1 MSNLSRKE
9 GLGRQAQVL
18 GLLRAT
24 GLALDDDDIGDR
36 LGINRHYVN
45 RLCTD
50 LAAAGLV
57 DRRKGSDGK
66 YVNSALSDL
75 DVTGERIAP
84 SSPPGTSSARSPR
97 IGRSQRARQNVDQL
111 VGRFA
116 QCVDAFERS
125 NAFPGASLYFHERA
139 LEQRRQHDDVES
151 LLADELFFEYVYA
164 VLPAWGMHRMGPQ
177 AAKVGE
183 FGDFVGSF
191 RALAR
196 ELDDLWPRRIAE
208 VSESDAA
215 ETADVVWRVI
225 ARLQVSTSGTRIV
238 AGSKALHHVLPDLVP
253 PIDRQYT
260 FRFFTGQKAVYGGEE
275 RAFMEWFPLLCE
287 VGRRCSDE
295 IAAVVERRGFMATGP
310 AKVIDNAIMG
320 FMQLRDGGSDAS

>member
-1 MSNLSRKE
+1 MSDLPSKD
-9 GLGRQAQVL
+9 GLDRQAQVL
-18 GLLRAT
+18 DLLRAT

-36 LGINRHYVN
+36 LDINRHYVN
-45 RLCTD
+45 RLCRD

-57 DRRKGSDGK
+57 DRRKGSERK
-66 YVNSALSDL
+66 YVNSALGVR
-75 DVTGERIAP
+75 DVAGERNA
-84 SSPPGTSSARSPR
+84 SPVPPDASSARRPR
-97 IGRSQRARQNVDQL
+97 IGRSERARRNLDQL
-111 VGRFA
+111 VDRFG

-125 NAFPGASLYFHERA
+125 NAFPGPSLYFHERA
-139 LEQRRQHDDVES
+139 LERRRQHHDVES

-183 FGDFVGSF
+183 FGAFIRSF
-191 RALAR
+191 RTLAP
-196 ELDDLWPRRIAE
+196 ELEDLWSRRITE
-208 VSESDAA
+208 VGESDAA
-215 ETADVVWRVI
+215 AVAEAVWKVI
-225 ARLQVSTSGTRIV
+225 ARLHVSTSGTRIV

-260 FRFFTGQKAVYGGEE
+260 FRFFTGQKAVSGGEE

-287 VGRRCSDE
+287 VGRRCSAE
-295 IAAVVERRGFMATGP
+295 IAAAVGRRGFMATGP

-320 FMQLRDGGSDAS
+320 FMQLQDGGDDAS

>member
-1 MSNLSRKE
+1 MS
-9 GLGRQAQVL
+9 
-18 GLLRAT
+18 
-24 GLALDDDDIGDR
+24 
-36 LGINRHYVN
+36 
-45 RLCTD
+45 D
-50 LAAAGLV
+50 LAHGEGM
-57 DRRKGSDGK
+57 DRP
-66 YVNSALSDL
+66 
-75 DVTGERIAP
+75 AP
-84 SSPPGTSSARSPR
+84 VR
-97 IGRSQRARQNVDQL
+97 GRRMSRFERARQNVDEL
-111 VGRFA
+111 VNSFG

-125 NAFPGASLYFHERA
+125 SAFPGPSLYFHERA
-139 LEQRRQHDDVES
+139 LEQRRQHQDVES

-191 RALAR
+191 RALAS
-196 ELDDLWPRRIAE
+196 ELTGLWSRRIVE

-215 ETADVVWRVI
+215 ETAQAVWRVI
-225 ARLQVSTSGTRIV
+225 TRLQVSTSGTRIV
-238 AGSKALHHVLPDLVP
+238 AGSKALHYVLPDLVP

-287 VGRRCSDE
+287 IGRRRSDE

-310 AKVIDNAIMG
+310 AKVIDKAIMG